1 MKKVFFLL
9 ILFVA
14 AAGGFYLFGPAKGDK
29 VPDKPQVS
37 VKKETIPR
45 VEVIELEKREAF
57 RRGYSESSTL
67 DAVEEVIIYPKVSSR
82 LFEIRFSEGDSVKK
96 GEVVAVLDHR
106 DMDAQIASIKAQISV
121 AKAKLE
127 SAMANFKNAENE
139 RKRYRSLVNEGYA
152 TTQQLE
158 TKETAYLQA
167 RSEVSLSKA
176 TIEQYRAEL
185 QKQQVMLSE
194 YFLESPME
202 GKVMEDYSHSEGNMI
217 TPSTPVLHIAQVDEL
232 KAVIK
237 APQVR
242 AVLFHEGMDA
252 ELEVESLPDMKFKG
266 KISMISPMVDSSSRT
281 STLEVSVEN
290 KEGLLKPGMFSK
302 VFIIEEEVENAIVI
316 PLEAVVE
323 ESGQKFVFRVTEGV
337 AHKVNIQ
344 PGIEM
349 DRQLQVREGLN
360 EGDLVIISGG
370 NTLSEGDRVS
380 VVD

>member
-1 MKKVFFLL
+1 MKKAFFLL
-9 ILFVA
+9 IILAA
-14 AAGGFYLFGPAKGDK
+14 AAGGFYLFGPAKSDK

-37 VKKETIPR
+37 EKKETIPR
-45 VEVIELEKREAF
+45 VEVIELEKRVSF

-67 DAVEEVIIYPKVSSR
+67 DAVEEVIIYPKVSAR
-82 LFEIRFSEGDSVKK
+82 LSEIKFSEGDSVKK
-96 GEVVAVLDHR
+96 GEVFAVLDHR
-106 DMDAQIASIKAQISV
+106 DMDAQLESIKAQISV

-139 RKRYRSLVNEGYA
+139 RKRYRRLLNEGYA

-176 TIEQYRAEL
+176 TVEQYRAEL

-202 GKVMEDYSHSEGNMI
+202 GKVMEDYSNSAGNMI

-252 ELEVESLPDMKFKG
+252 ELEVESLPDIKFKG

-290 KEGLLKPGMFSK
+290 EEGLLKPGMFSK
-302 VFIIEEEVENAIVI
+302 VFIIEEEVEDAIVI

-323 ESGQKFVFRVTEGV
+323 ESGHKFVFRVTEGV
-337 AHKVNIQ
+337 AHKVKIQ

-380 VVD
+380 VVE

>member
-14 AAGGFYLFGPAKGDK
+14 AAGGFYLFGPAKSDK

-82 LFEIRFSEGDSVKK
+82 LSEIRFSEGDSVKK

-316 PLEAVVE
+316 PLESVVE
-323 ESGQKFVFRVTEGV
+323 ERGQKFVFRVTEGV

>member
-1 MKKVFFLL
+1 MKKAFFLL
-9 ILFVA
+9 IILAA
-14 AAGGFYLFGPAKGDK
+14 AAGGFYLFGPAKSDK
-29 VPDKPQVS
+29 VPDKPQFS
-37 VKKETIPR
+37 EKKETIPR
-45 VEVIELEKREAF
+45 VEVIELEKRVSF

-67 DAVEEVIIYPKVSSR
+67 DAVEEVIIYPKVSAR
-82 LFEIRFSEGDSVKK
+82 LSEIKFSEGDSVKK
-96 GEVVAVLDHR
+96 GEVFAVLDHR
-106 DMDAQIASIKAQISV
+106 DMDAQLESIKAQISV

-139 RKRYRSLVNEGYA
+139 RKRYRRLLNEGYA

-176 TIEQYRAEL
+176 TVEQYRAEL

-202 GKVMEDYSHSEGNMI
+202 GKVMEDYSNSAGNMI

-252 ELEVESLPDMKFKG
+252 ELEVESLPDIKFKG

-290 KEGLLKPGMFSK
+290 EEGLLKPGMFSK
-302 VFIIEEEVENAIVI
+302 VFIIEEEVEDAIVI

-337 AHKVNIQ
+337 AHKVKIQ

-380 VVD
+380 VVE

>member
-1 MKKVFFLL
+1 MKKAFFLL
-9 ILFVA
+9 IILAA
-14 AAGGFYLFGPAKGDK
+14 AAGGFYLFGPAKSDK

-37 VKKETIPR
+37 EKKETIPR
-45 VEVIELEKREAF
+45 VEVIELEKRVSF

-67 DAVEEVIIYPKVSSR
+67 DAVEEVIIYPKVSAR
-82 LFEIRFSEGDSVKK
+82 LSEIKFSEGDSVKK
-96 GEVVAVLDHR
+96 GEVFAVLDHR
-106 DMDAQIASIKAQISV
+106 DMDAQLESIKAQISV

-139 RKRYRSLVNEGYA
+139 RKRYRRLLNEGYA

-176 TIEQYRAEL
+176 TVEQYRAEL

-202 GKVMEDYSHSEGNMI
+202 GKVMEDYSHSAGNMI

-252 ELEVESLPDMKFKG
+252 ELEVESLPDIKFKG

-290 KEGLLKPGMFSK
+290 EEGLLKPGMFSK
-302 VFIIEEEVENAIVI
+302 VFIIEEEVEDAIVI

-337 AHKVNIQ
+337 AHKVKIQ

-380 VVD
+380 VVE

>member
-1 MKKVFFLL
+1 MKKAFFLL
-9 ILFVA
+9 IILAA
-14 AAGGFYLFGPAKGDK
+14 AAGGFYLFGPAKSDK

-37 VKKETIPR
+37 EKKETIPR
-45 VEVIELEKREAF
+45 VEVIELEKRVSF

-67 DAVEEVIIYPKVSSR
+67 DAVEEVIIYPKVSAR
-82 LFEIRFSEGDSVKK
+82 LSEIKFSEGDSVKK
-96 GEVVAVLDHR
+96 GEVFAVLDHR
-106 DMDAQIASIKAQISV
+106 DMDAQLESIKAQISV

-139 RKRYRSLVNEGYA
+139 RKRYRRLLNEGYA

-176 TIEQYRAEL
+176 TVAQYRAEL

-202 GKVMEDYSHSEGNMI
+202 GKVMEDYSNSAGNMI

-252 ELEVESLPDMKFKG
+252 ELEVESLPDIKFKG

-290 KEGLLKPGMFSK
+290 EEGLLKPGMFSK
-302 VFIIEEEVENAIVI
+302 VFIIEEEVEDAIVI

-337 AHKVNIQ
+337 AHKVKIQ

-380 VVD
+380 VVE